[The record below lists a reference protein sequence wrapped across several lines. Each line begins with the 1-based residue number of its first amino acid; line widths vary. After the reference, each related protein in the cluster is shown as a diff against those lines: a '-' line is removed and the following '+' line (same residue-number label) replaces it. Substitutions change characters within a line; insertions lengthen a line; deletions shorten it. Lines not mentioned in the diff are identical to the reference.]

1 MGFSTWNYEKATL
14 CLSISI
20 VVKISSRKQIRVEL
34 SSHMMSHAEQSGGCA
49 VQATIKL
56 LIALLSVNV
65 IGQAG
70 STSMKHWASAPDHSD
85 YRVRANIVGSIQ
97 PFQLFGFKSSR
108 LKQEAK

>member
-1 MGFSTWNYEKATL
+1 
-14 CLSISI
+14 
-20 VVKISSRKQIRVEL
+20 
-34 SSHMMSHAEQSGGCA
+34 MMNHAEQSGGCA
-49 VQATIKL
+49 VQTTIKP

-70 STSMKHWASAPDHSD
+70 STSMKRWAPAPDHSD
-85 YRVRANIVGSIQ
+85 YHVRANNVESIQ